1 MSSSTS
7 PGSSDPA
14 AALPADLSIVIVT
27 WKVRDMLSGC
37 LRSLAEDGF
46 DRSAQVIVVDN
57 DSGDGTVAMVR
68 SRYPWVHLIASPS
81 NLGYSR
87 GNNLALAHATGRYLL
102 VLNPDTVVPP
112 GAIRR
117 LVEFAEAHPRC
128 AAVSPRQLGA
138 DGRVQKEAAVN
149 LPTLWNT
156 FCDLTL
162 LSRLFP
168 RSRIFASRTMGHWNH
183 EDDREV
189 PAVAGSA
196 TLLRRAALDQVGPW
210 DASMFYAEDMDLC
223 LRLRRAGWS
232 IAYLGSA
239 AIVHYGGGST
249 RQANAPGHY
258 RRIGYQSFWLFLR
271 KHRGRTAAAGMA
283 LMVGWWSLLTLAAL
297 LPLVPLERG
306 TGALAAALRR
316 RRDIAT
322 ALVEWS
328 VSDKRR
334 FRHHLADPAQG
345 V

>member
-1 MSSSTS
+1 MS
-7 PGSSDPA
+7 P
-14 AALPADLSIVIVT
+14 PADLSILVVT
-27 WKVRDMLSGC
+27 WKVRDLLSDC
-37 LRSLAEDGF
+37 LRSLAEDGR

-57 DSGDGTVAMVR
+57 DSGDGTVEMVR
-68 SRYPWVHLIASPS
+68 SRYPWVELVASTS

-87 GNNLALAHATGRYLL
+87 GNNLALARAAGRYVL

-117 LVEFAEAHPRC
+117 LLDFAEAHPRC
-128 AAVSPRQLGA
+128 AAVSPRQVGA
-138 DGRVQKEAAVN
+138 DGRIQKEAAVN

-162 LSRLFP
+162 LSKLFP
-168 RSRIFASRTMGHWNH
+168 RSRFFASRTLGHWSH

-210 DASMFYAEDMDLC
+210 DPTMFYAEDMDLC

-249 RQANAPGHY
+249 RQTGQPGRY

-271 KHRGRTAAAGMA
+271 KHRSRAAAAAMA
-283 LMVGWWSLLTLAAL
+283 LMVGGWSLLTLAAL
-297 LPLVPLERG
+297 VPLLPLERG
-306 TGALAAALRR
+306 TGPLASAVRR

-322 ALVEWS
+322 ALVAWS
-328 VSDKRR
+328 VSDKLR
-334 FRHHLADPAQG
+334 FRHHLADPAEG
-345 V
+345 S

>member
-7 PGSSDPA
+7 PGSSEPGAPA
-14 AALPADLSIVIVT
+14 SGLSIVIVS
-27 WKVRDMLSGC
+27 WKVRDLLSDC
-37 LRSLAEDGF
+37 LRSLAEDGL

-57 DSGDGTVAMVR
+57 DSGDGTVEMVR
-68 SRYPWVHLIASPS
+68 SRYPWAELIASPR

-87 GNNLALAHATGRYLL
+87 GNNLALPRARGRYLL
-102 VLNPDTVVPP
+102 VLNPDTVVLP

-117 LVEFAEAHPRC
+117 LVEFADSHPRC

-138 DGRVQKEAAVN
+138 DGGVQKEAAVN

-162 LSRLFP
+162 LSKIFP
-168 RSRIFASRTMGHWNH
+168 RSRILASRKMGSWSH

-196 TLLRRAALDQVGPW
+196 VLLRREALDQVGPW

-223 LRLRRAGWS
+223 LRLRNAGWR
-232 IAYLGSA
+232 IAYLGST

-249 RQANAPGHY
+249 RQTNEPGHY
-258 RRIGYQSFWLFLR
+258 RRIGYQSFWLFLL
-271 KHRGRTAAAGMA
+271 KHRGRCAAAALA
-283 LMVGWWSLLTLAAL
+283 LMVGGWSLLTLALL
-297 LPLVPLERG
+297 LPLAPLERG
-306 TGALAAALRR
+306 AGTLGAALRR

-322 ALVEWS
+322 ALVSWS

-334 FRHHLADPAQG
+334 FRHHLADPAEG